1 MRKCKQNGYEHIE
14 IVDSIW
20 FTPAKYYPLESGNIA
35 CIGIVKTKDTI
46 TKEIKSY
53 IGYGMGKDV
62 NFDEDYIIAS
72 GAKLKKEWLGD
83 IINMVIER

>member
-1 MRKCKQNGYEHIE
+1 MRKCKQQGYEHIE
-14 IVDSIW
+14 ILDSIW
-20 FTPAKYYPLESGNIA
+20 FTPARYQPLESGNIA

-83 IINMVIER
+83 IINMFIER

>member
-14 IVDSIW
+14 ILCSTW
-20 FTPAKYYPLESGNIA
+20 FTPAKYQPIEPGNIA

-53 IGYGMGKDV
+53 IGYGMGEDV

-72 GAKLKKEWLGD
+72 GATLNKKSKK
-83 IINMVIER
+83 